1 MKIKVRILIVEDEF
15 KIADVIAS
23 RLRKENY
30 IVDVFDNGEA
40 GLDNALTN
48 IYDLII
54 LDVMLPKVD
63 GFKILEEIRREKINA
78 KVIMLTAKSMIEDKL
93 MGGNSGANDYLT
105 KPFHIDE
112 LVARVNAQLRMDNVQ
127 VQKYYVE
134 AGDLRLN
141 IKNTT
146 LICTTTNESI
156 EVVCKEFMLLEY
168 LMKFTTTGDVYVA
181 VYFCTSISKIPADG
195 GTYIPRNGEES
206 YSGTARKFYISTSKT
221 LYAADAMASYYNSYF
236 FGLTPYNGKVTN
248 TNEHNPITLVQG
260 GTASETALN
269 KSDRNL
275 GNWGLQ
281 YAMNFTLKNNYS
293 KPVKFKGYIISNPI
307 SHCAGIRSGN
317 SVDGVFLEPNE
328 SNENPDNNRW
338 QFFESTTLPANTGS
352 VTIDFQYMHLSKG
365 NAPCLMQFEVVPA

>member
-1 MKIKVRILIVEDEF
+1 MRILIVEDEF

-30 IVDVFDNGEA
+30 IVDVFGNGEE

-93 MGGNSGANDYLT
+93 TGFNNGANDYLT

-127 VQKYYVE
+127 VQKDYVE

-146 LICTTTNESI
+146 LTCTTNNESI

-168 LMKFTTTGDVYVA
+168 LMKNQNQVLQKEQLYE
-181 VYFCTSISKIPADG
+181 KI
-195 GTYIPRNGEES
+195 
-206 YSGTARKFYISTSKT
+206 
-221 LYAADAMASYYNSYF
+221 
-236 FGLTPYNGKVTN
+236 
-248 TNEHNPITLVQG
+248 
-260 GTASETALN
+260 
-269 KSDRNL
+269 
-275 GNWGLQ
+275 WGL
-281 YAMNFTLKNNYS
+281 
-293 KPVKFKGYIISNPI
+293 
-307 SHCAGIRSGN
+307 
-317 SVDGVFLEPNE
+317 DNE
-328 SNENPDNNRW
+328 SESNNLEAYLS
-338 QFFESTTLPANTGS
+338 FIGKKIKIIGS
-352 VTIDFQYMHLSKG
+352 NVQIKAIRGLGYKL
-365 NAPCLMQFEVVPA
+365 EVD

>member
-1 MKIKVRILIVEDEF
+1 MRILIVEDEF

-168 LMKFTTTGDVYVA
+168 LMKNKNQVLQKEQLYE
-181 VYFCTSISKIPADG
+181 KI
-195 GTYIPRNGEES
+195 
-206 YSGTARKFYISTSKT
+206 
-221 LYAADAMASYYNSYF
+221 
-236 FGLTPYNGKVTN
+236 
-248 TNEHNPITLVQG
+248 
-260 GTASETALN
+260 
-269 KSDRNL
+269 
-275 GNWGLQ
+275 WGL
-281 YAMNFTLKNNYS
+281 
-293 KPVKFKGYIISNPI
+293 
-307 SHCAGIRSGN
+307 
-317 SVDGVFLEPNE
+317 DNE
-328 SNENPDNNRW
+328 SESNNLEAYLSFIRKKIKII
-338 QFFESTTLPANTGS
+338 GS
-352 VTIDFQYMHLSKG
+352 NVQIKAIRGLGYKL
-365 NAPCLMQFEVVPA
+365 EV

>member
-1 MKIKVRILIVEDEF
+1 MRILIVEDEF

-54 LDVMLPKVD
+54 LDVMLSKVD

-93 MGGNSGANDYLT
+93 MGFNSGANDYLT

-112 LVARVNAQLRMDNVQ
+112 LVARANAQLRMDNVQ
-127 VQKYYVE
+127 VQKNYVE

-146 LICTTTNESI
+146 LTCTTTNESI

-168 LMKFTTTGDVYVA
+168 LMKNKNQVLQKEQLYE
-181 VYFCTSISKIPADG
+181 KI
-195 GTYIPRNGEES
+195 
-206 YSGTARKFYISTSKT
+206 
-221 LYAADAMASYYNSYF
+221 
-236 FGLTPYNGKVTN
+236 
-248 TNEHNPITLVQG
+248 
-260 GTASETALN
+260 
-269 KSDRNL
+269 
-275 GNWGLQ
+275 WGL
-281 YAMNFTLKNNYS
+281 
-293 KPVKFKGYIISNPI
+293 
-307 SHCAGIRSGN
+307 
-317 SVDGVFLEPNE
+317 DNE
-328 SNENPDNNRW
+328 SESNNLEAYLSFIRKKIKIIGSNVQIKAIRGIGYKLEVENWFYNFNCNKR
-338 QFFESTTLPANTGS
+338 
-352 VTIDFQYMHLSKG
+352 
-365 NAPCLMQFEVVPA
+365 

>member
-1 MKIKVRILIVEDEF
+1 MRILIVEDEF

-93 MGGNSGANDYLT
+93 MGFNSGANDYLT

-127 VQKYYVE
+127 VQKNYVE

-146 LICTTTNESI
+146 LTCTTTNESI

-168 LMKFTTTGDVYVA
+168 LMKNKNQVLQKEQLYE
-181 VYFCTSISKIPADG
+181 KI
-195 GTYIPRNGEES
+195 
-206 YSGTARKFYISTSKT
+206 
-221 LYAADAMASYYNSYF
+221 
-236 FGLTPYNGKVTN
+236 
-248 TNEHNPITLVQG
+248 
-260 GTASETALN
+260 
-269 KSDRNL
+269 
-275 GNWGLQ
+275 WGL
-281 YAMNFTLKNNYS
+281 
-293 KPVKFKGYIISNPI
+293 
-307 SHCAGIRSGN
+307 
-317 SVDGVFLEPNE
+317 DNE
-328 SNENPDNNRW
+328 SESNNLEAYLSFIRKKIKIIGSNVQIKAIRGIEYKLEVEN
-338 QFFESTTLPANTGS
+338 
-352 VTIDFQYMHLSKG
+352 
-365 NAPCLMQFEVVPA
+365 